1 MAMGGLVIGGEIVP
15 VPGLV
20 CTSWHDDP
28 RLRLR
33 IGMKDGRK
41 NDGKPRSAST
51 WVRGIVFHTT
61 RGIPGGKDL
70 RPQVILPGLGRFDG
84 AAVRTNGNWWAAND
98 LHDGAQII
106 IDFDGHISC
115 CADLLTETAYHAG
128 PVNDVTIGIEV
139 AQGPRYLGK
148 GHETVLYEGQLDAAV
163 RLTDFLTQYE
173 RFAIQRQIPDRF
185 RGPLARLSS
194 AGGGGRDVVGVYGH
208 RDVGGRG
215 AGDPGDAIMEKLA
228 AAGYERF
235 DFSSAADKAAWKPRQ
250 RKLGTGDDGVPGPK
264 TAAAIRAMQR
274 VRGLPVTGL
283 ADAATRAEI
292 AEMTEREL
300 A

>member
-1 MAMGGLVIGGEIVP
+1 MSMSGLVIGGKVVP

-20 CTSWHDDP
+20 CTSWLDDP

-33 IGMKDGRK
+33 IGKTDGRK

-51 WVRGIVFHTT
+51 WVRGIVLHTT
-61 RGIPGGKDL
+61 RGIPGGKDK
-70 RPQVILPGLGRFDG
+70 RPQVILPGLGKFDG
-84 AAVRTNGNWWAAND
+84 VAVRTNGNWWAAND
-98 LHDGAQII
+98 EHDGAQII
-106 IDFDGHISC
+106 IDFDGHVSC

-128 PVNDVTIGIEV
+128 PVNDRTIGIEI

-148 GHETVLYEGQLDAAV
+148 GYENVLYDEQLDAVV
-163 RLTDFLTQYE
+163 RLTDWLTQHE

-235 DFSSAADKAAWKPRQ
+235 DFSTSADKTAWKARQ
-250 RKLGTGDDGVPGPK
+250 RKLGTGADGVPGPK
-264 TAAAIRAMQR
+264 TVAAIRALQHA
-274 VRGLPVTGL
+274 RGLRVTGI
-283 ADAATRAEI
+283 ADVATRAEI